1 MRSARI
7 LKLEDVKQ
15 PQDLVQE
22 IEPEEQAGDLLID
35 EALFEEDK
43 DDLPNEQLRNKSVA
57 YLLWIKETYNLLQKA
72 LDDIVQNTSTL
83 ISAVMAACV
92 NIANKLLNMEEE
104 ENHVLQ
110 NITRQALFEQNSEK
124 ASPFQNHETEN
135 RQKQAFKEIF
145 GLVVSIRN

>member
-15 PQDLVQE
+15 PQDLMQE

-72 LDDIVQNTSTL
+72 LDDIVQITSTL
-83 ISAVMAACV
+83 ISAAVMAACV

-110 NITRQALFEQNSEK
+110 NITRQALF
-124 ASPFQNHETEN
+124 
-135 RQKQAFKEIF
+135 
-145 GLVVSIRN
+145 

>member
-22 IEPEEQAGDLLID
+22 IEPEEQASDLLID

-124 ASPFQNHETEN
+124 ASLFQNHETEN

>member
-43 DDLPNEQLRNKSVA
+43 DDLPNEQLRNKSEA

>member
-1 MRSARI
+1 M
-7 LKLEDVKQ
+7 
-15 PQDLVQE
+15 
-22 IEPEEQAGDLLID
+22 
-35 EALFEEDK
+35 
-43 DDLPNEQLRNKSVA
+43 
-57 YLLWIKETYNLLQKA
+57 QKA
-72 LDDIVQNTSTL
+72 LDDIVQITSTL
-83 ISAVMAACV
+83 ISAAVMAACV

-110 NITRQALFEQNSEK
+110 NITRQVLFEQNSEK

>member
-1 MRSARI
+1 M
-7 LKLEDVKQ
+7 
-15 PQDLVQE
+15 
-22 IEPEEQAGDLLID
+22 
-35 EALFEEDK
+35 
-43 DDLPNEQLRNKSVA
+43 
-57 YLLWIKETYNLLQKA
+57 QKA
-72 LDDIVQNTSTL
+72 LDDIVQITCTL
-83 ISAVMAACV
+83 ISAAVMAACV

>member
-22 IEPEEQAGDLLID
+22 IEPGEQAGDLLID

-43 DDLPNEQLRNKSVA
+43 DDLPNEQLRNKSEA

-110 NITRQALFEQNSEK
+110 NITRQALF
-124 ASPFQNHETEN
+124 
-135 RQKQAFKEIF
+135 
-145 GLVVSIRN
+145 

>member
-1 MRSARI
+1 
-7 LKLEDVKQ
+7 
-15 PQDLVQE
+15 
-22 IEPEEQAGDLLID
+22 
-35 EALFEEDK
+35 
-43 DDLPNEQLRNKSVA
+43 
-57 YLLWIKETYNLLQKA
+57 
-72 LDDIVQNTSTL
+72 
-83 ISAVMAACV
+83 
-92 NIANKLLNMEEE
+92 MEEE